1 MYGWIWRKL
10 PYGLAG
16 KLVGI
21 ALFLAG
27 VGGLLWYAVFP
38 IVDRHL
44 PNNGVQV
51 IQPGGDTFT
60 APPTPT
66 EAPSTTVKLPK

>member
-10 PYGLAG
+10 PYGTPGKIAG
-16 KLVGI
+16 IVV
-21 ALFLAG
+21 FLAG
-27 VGGLLWYAVFP
+27 VVGLLWYGAFP

-51 IQPGGDTFT
+51 TQPGGDTFT

-66 EAPSTTVKLPK
+66 DPPSTPVKLPK